1 LKKQFDQSQF
11 HHSIELGVQFRDLDA
26 FRHVNNATYLSY
38 LEESRIGYL
47 SDVFNTDKS
56 NLNINI
62 VVARIEIDYL
72 FPLQLN
78 DSIKVYMRCTRVGN
92 KSLDIE
98 NIIVLVK
105 DTQEIISARAIS
117 KLVYFD
123 YIENKSKIIPIEFR
137 NKIEAFELNG
147 NQN

>member
-1 LKKQFDQSQF
+1 MTKQFDKNQF
-11 HHSIELGVQFRDLDA
+11 HHSVKLRVQFRDLDA

-47 SDVFNTDKS
+47 STVFNTGKN

-62 VVARIEIDYL
+62 IVARIEIDYL

-78 DSIKVYMRCTRVGN
+78 DLVKVYMRCSKVGN
-92 KSLDIE
+92 KSMDIE
-98 NIIVLVK
+98 NVIVLVK
-105 DTQEIISARAIS
+105 DTQEIISARAIT

-123 YIENKSKIIPIEFR
+123 YREKESKAIPVKFR
-137 NKIEAFELNG
+137 KKIEAFESKITN
-147 NQN
+147 